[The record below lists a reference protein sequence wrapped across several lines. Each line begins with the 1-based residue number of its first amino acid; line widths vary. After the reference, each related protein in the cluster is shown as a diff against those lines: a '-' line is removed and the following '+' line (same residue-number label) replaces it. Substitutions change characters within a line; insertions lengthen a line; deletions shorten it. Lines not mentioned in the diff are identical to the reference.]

1 MRISGSWWGSG
12 AIGEVR
18 PGHRDGVE
26 TVEVAEGT
34 ISITTRATMHVELAA
49 RSSEAVAISGRRGD
63 AGGCVGEVRPGHG
76 DGVKGVKVAEG
87 TTRASITT
95 RAAMHVELAPRRRE
109 AVFKSGRR
117 GDAGGC
123 VGEVRPDLRDG
134 VEGVEIAQQIVI
146 RLIFA
151 PVNV

>member
-1 MRISGSWWGSG
+1 MQVVKGGPAVILVVVFSP
-12 AIGEVR
+12 V
-18 PGHRDGVE
+18 
-26 TVEVAEGT
+26 
-34 ISITTRATMHVELAA
+34 HVEYAIC
-49 RSSEAVAISGRRGD
+49 RRKSMAISGLRRRSLD
-63 AGGCVGEVRPGHG
+63 SIGEVRPGHG

-123 VGEVRPDLRDG
+123 VGEVRPDLRNR
-134 VEGVEIAQQIVI
+134 VEGVEIAQQVVM
-146 RLIFA
+146 LIYA